1 REIDWLLEDAEGRL
15 DSIIKN
21 LIDPRQEKS
30 VWITT
35 DGKMAYGH
43 GVNSPGQTSKIVSD
57 ICDRVFSATPLL
69 NSEGLNR
76 RHPTAQQSRAAQQVI
91 DALFSHDPDET
102 FGMEGRGPEILALN
116 ALLKI
121 PGILRQDADGVWVL
135 GGPDDNK

>member
-76 RHPTAQQSRAAQQVI
+76 RHPTAQQSEQ
-91 DALFSHDPDET
+91 
-102 FGMEGRGPEILALN
+102 LN
-116 ALLKI
+116 RSLMPFFLTKPMKPSA
-121 PGILRQDADGVWVL
+121 
-135 GGPDDNK
+135 